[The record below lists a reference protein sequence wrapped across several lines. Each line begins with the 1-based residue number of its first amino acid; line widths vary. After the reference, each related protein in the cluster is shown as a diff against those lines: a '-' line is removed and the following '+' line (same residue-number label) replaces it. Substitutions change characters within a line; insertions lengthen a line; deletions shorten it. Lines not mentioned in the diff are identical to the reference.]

1 MYYNDHPPPH
11 FHVRYNQQ
19 KAIIDIETLSILEG
33 KLSPRILGLVVEWA
47 ALHQTELMQNWQ
59 LARLQTPLEP
69 IAPLEETMLKD
80 ISSVQPLKNYQLHI
94 KFEDNQEGVVDISQ
108 LIEFT
113 GIFAPLQ
120 DLTYFNQVKLNP
132 EWGTIYWEN
141 GADLDPDVLY
151 SIVTNQPIQIK
162 ETITNLM

>member
-1 MYYNDHPPPH
+1 
-11 FHVRYNQQ
+11 
-19 KAIIDIETLSILEG
+19 
-33 KLSPRILGLVVEWA
+33 
-47 ALHQTELMQNWQ
+47 
-59 LARLQTPLEP
+59 
-69 IAPLEETMLKD
+69 MLKD
-80 ISSVQPLKNYQLHI
+80 ICSVQPLENYQLHL

-162 ETITNLM
+162 ETITNMM

>member
-1 MYYNDHPPPH
+1 
-11 FHVRYNQQ
+11 
-19 KAIIDIETLSILEG
+19 
-33 KLSPRILGLVVEWA
+33 
-47 ALHQTELMQNWQ
+47 
-59 LARLQTPLEP
+59 
-69 IAPLEETMLKD
+69 MLKD
-80 ISSVQPLKNYQLHI
+80 ISSVQPLENYKLHL

-120 DLTYFNQVKLNP
+120 DLAYFKQVKLNP

-151 SIVTNQPIQIK
+151 SIVTHQPIQIK
-162 ETITNLM
+162 ETITNMM

>member
-1 MYYNDHPPPH
+1 
-11 FHVRYNQQ
+11 
-19 KAIIDIETLSILEG
+19 
-33 KLSPRILGLVVEWA
+33 
-47 ALHQTELMQNWQ
+47 
-59 LARLQTPLEP
+59 
-69 IAPLEETMLKD
+69 MLKD
-80 ISSVQPLKNYQLHI
+80 ISSVQPLENYQLHL

-120 DLTYFNQVKLNP
+120 DLTYFKQVKLNP

-151 SIVTNQPIQIK
+151 SIVTNQIISTYEK
-162 ETITNLM
+162 VSFR